1 MCKSEQFLIAIGGPW
16 TEQIRTNSPP
26 RRQPNA
32 LRRFAC
38 ISSPLSGLAWRL
50 LALLEAVHEHWAAMF
65 WWLGAALIID
75 AIDGP
80 MARRL
85 DVVRLQPDWS
95 GEVLDLV
102 VDFTTYVF
110 VPAYAIMTSGLLPPL
125 VAPLLGFAIAV
136 TGALYFADLRMK
148 SEDNHFRGFP
158 GLWNLAAFYLFLLQP
173 GPLTGKPRSGP
184 ADRGDVRSV
193 SRHSSGAGGA
203 VATADLDA
211 GRRLGRARHLHP
223 GARFRRRDPGH
234 GRSLC
239 DCGLYRCQRRSDP
252 PSEVAE
258 GMIELLTSPEAW
270 AALLTLTALE
280 IVLGIDNV
288 IFISVI
294 VSRIPEAQARRARQ
308 IGLALALVFRIVL
321 LSLLVWLI
329 GLTEAVF
336 TAKGMAFSWRDLIL
350 IGGGLFLIGKA
361 THEIHQEVE
370 AGEDDDRA
378 SDRSAFLLVI
388 AQIIVID
395 VVFSLDSIITAIGM
409 AQDLEIMIAAVMIA
423 CFIMYVSSGPVAKF
437 VADHPTTKM
446 LALAFLVL
454 IGVAL
459 VADGFKFH
467 IPRGYIYF
475 AIAFSAAVEFF
486 NVLAKRNRKKA
497 PH

>member
-1 MCKSEQFLIAIGGPW
+1 
-16 TEQIRTNSPP
+16 
-26 RRQPNA
+26 
-32 LRRFAC
+32 
-38 ISSPLSGLAWRL
+38 
-50 LALLEAVHEHWAAMF
+50 
-65 WWLGAALIID
+65 
-75 AIDGP
+75 
-80 MARRL
+80 
-85 DVVRLQPDWS
+85 
-95 GEVLDLV
+95 
-102 VDFTTYVF
+102 
-110 VPAYAIMTSGLLPPL
+110 
-125 VAPLLGFAIAV
+125 
-136 TGALYFADLRMK
+136 
-148 SEDNHFRGFP
+148 
-158 GLWNLAAFYLFLLQP
+158 
-173 GPLTGKPRSGP
+173 
-184 ADRGDVRSV
+184 
-193 SRHSSGAGGA
+193 
-203 VATADLDA
+203 
-211 GRRLGRARHLHP
+211 
-223 GARFRRRDPGH
+223 
-234 GRSLC
+234 
-239 DCGLYRCQRRSDP
+239 
-252 PSEVAE
+252 
-258 GMIELLTSPEAW
+258 MIELLTSPEAW

-329 GLTEAVF
+329 GLTQAVI
-336 TAKGMAFSWRDLIL
+336 TVKGLAFSWRDLIL

-378 SDRSAFLLVI
+378 SDRSAFMLVI

-409 AQDLEIMIAAVMIA
+409 AQNLEIMIAAVMIA

-486 NVLAKRNRKKA
+486 NVLAKRNRRKA